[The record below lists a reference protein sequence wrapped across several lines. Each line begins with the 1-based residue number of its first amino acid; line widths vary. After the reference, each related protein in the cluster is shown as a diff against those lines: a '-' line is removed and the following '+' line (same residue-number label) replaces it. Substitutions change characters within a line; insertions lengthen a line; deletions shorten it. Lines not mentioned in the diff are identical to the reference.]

1 MAGLWLDDAKYAEL
15 LRELTRVLQ
24 PRLANPPRPGRKRR
38 ILGYALLPGRDA
50 ASRPGDGAVSHPD
63 DEPSASHGSAA
74 RAWASCR
81 WRSALPGAAPRPG
94 HHHDCCSTA
103 RFHTNRASS
112 Q

>member
-38 ILGYALLPGRDA
+38 ILGYVLLPGRDV

-63 DEPSASHGSAA
+63 DE
-74 RAWASCR
+74 
-81 WRSALPGAAPRPG
+81 APRPG
-94 HHHDCCSTA
+94 DA
-103 RFHTNRASS
+103 APRADPPGPNP
-112 Q
+112 QRRNP